1 MDLNETRIFTK
12 VVDAQSFVGAARS
25 LGVPKSTVSRKIA
38 RLESRSGVPLL
49 QRTTRRL
56 RMTEIGRSYYDRCAR
71 GSWPSKRPSTRSARC
86 RRPRAG
92 SLRVSAPV
100 EFGIAF
106 LGGILPEFLA
116 RFPDVNVEVD
126 LSSRLVDLGSCPG
139 AWCKS
144 VALYAAPGG

>member
-1 MDLNETRIFTK
+1 MALEE
-12 VVDAQSFVGAARS
+12 AEHEVGA
-25 LGVPKSTVSRKIA
+25 
-38 RLESRSGVPLL
+38 L
-49 QRTTRRL
+49 Q
-56 RMTEIGRSYYDRCAR
+56 AAPR
-71 GSWPSKRPSTRSARC
+71 GT
-86 RRPRAG
+86 
-92 SLRVSAPV
+92 LRVSAPV